1 MSRDTARIW
10 ATVRTI
16 TILSRVVAVQDVA
29 TSGGI
34 IRVGSVIIRMR
45 AGQLLSQG
53 CEGKGAKIRD
63 QTE

>member
-1 MSRDTARIW
+1 MSRDTARTR

-16 TILSRVVAVQDVA
+16 TIISRGVAVSDVA
-29 TSGGI
+29 TSGGT

-53 CEGKGAKIRD
+53 CEG
-63 QTE
+63 